1 MVTLR
6 LVLNT
11 RMNGYPETSSKYKN
25 EWLPYIQGWMAT
37 LKLVLNTRMNGYPE
51 TSSKYRDEWLPWD

>member
-11 RMNGYPETSSKYKN
+11 RMNGYPETSSKYRDDG
-25 EWLPYIQGWMAT
+25 ER
-37 LKLVLNTRMNGYPE
+37 VLLCRSQDRNLIGFGITC
-51 TSSKYRDEWLPWD
+51 S